1 MSARR
6 SAASGALAR
15 REWPGARA
23 AAREGSNERK
33 RAPAGNISDG
43 EHATRQQKGGVRWS
57 SGGSQ
62 MELRILDRSRSRD
75 ARALVTRHA
84 TAATPRHHRA
94 SERLCRRG
102 GITCEQTDGGAHR

>member
-43 EHATRQQKGGVRWS
+43 EHATRQQKGGVMVKRRQPN
-57 SGGSQ
+57 GAADP
-62 MELRILDRSRSRD
+62 RPV
-75 ARALVTRHA
+75 ALA
-84 TAATPRHHRA
+84 
-94 SERLCRRG
+94 
-102 GITCEQTDGGAHR
+102 